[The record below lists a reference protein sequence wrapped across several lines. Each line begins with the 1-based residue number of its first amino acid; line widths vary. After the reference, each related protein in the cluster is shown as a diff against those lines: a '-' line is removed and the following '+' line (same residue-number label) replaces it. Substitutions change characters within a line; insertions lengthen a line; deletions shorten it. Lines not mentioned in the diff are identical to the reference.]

1 MKTLIVRPQ
10 PSCDLTCLELNK
22 QGVATQALPLIS
34 IQPLSVAPALLS
46 TEFSRSDLCIL
57 TSPNC
62 VRQLHRYQASLPHD
76 IHIVAVGKTTQ
87 VLAEAYF
94 SKVLS
99 PEVSTS
105 EGVVSL
111 LQPIVHHFKRALIIK
126 GIGGR
131 TLLRSW
137 LSKNGLKVSCLS
149 VYQREIVPKT
159 ELPEINWRNIENA
172 VVTSAEQLE
181 LLVDY
186 FKTED
191 LVKLNWFLPSD
202 RVATLAKTK
211 GLANIIV
218 AGTMN
223 EQICKAIS
231 RQTRKLNVRQ

>member
-1 MKTLIVRPQ
+1 M
-10 PSCDLTCLELNK
+10 
-22 QGVATQALPLIS
+22 
-34 IQPLSVAPALLS
+34 
-46 TEFSRSDLCIL
+46 
-57 TSPNC
+57 
-62 VRQLHRYQASLPHD
+62 PHD
-76 IHIVAVGKTTQ
+76 IHIVAVGETTQ

-94 SKVLS
+94 SKVLR
-99 PEVSTS
+99 PEVSRS

-159 ELPEINWRNIENA
+159 ELPEINWQNIENA

-186 FKTED
+186 FKTKD
-191 LVKLNWFLPSD
+191 FVKVNWFLPSD

-231 RQTRKLNVRQ
+231 RQTRKLNVGQ